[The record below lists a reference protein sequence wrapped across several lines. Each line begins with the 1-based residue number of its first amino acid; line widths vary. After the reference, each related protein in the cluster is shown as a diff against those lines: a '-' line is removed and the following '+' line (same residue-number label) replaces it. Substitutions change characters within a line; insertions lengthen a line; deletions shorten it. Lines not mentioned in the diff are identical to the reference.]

1 MGGGARQ
8 RWAEP
13 EISAHAQTF
22 LSPSQKQEHS
32 HGKRKCQKYI
42 QNGIHFYNSNKK
54 TKINIRNNVMHRV
67 YILVQY
73 NYSKLGIIYFPQM
86 RTYYILNL
94 NFVVIRFLFLFC
106 VILSD

>member
-1 MGGGARQ
+1 
-8 RWAEP
+8 
-13 EISAHAQTF
+13 
-22 LSPSQKQEHS
+22 
-32 HGKRKCQKYI
+32 
-42 QNGIHFYNSNKK
+42 
-54 TKINIRNNVMHRV
+54 MHRV